1 MKKPDLIKNYPFTFF
16 AGKWLG
22 LILAMASAG
31 PLYPQEPGGAGQS
44 FPWASQSGAWTFF
57 TDPRAVYYKGEK
69 EKVYMAFLDSQG
81 SDRIW
86 SMDYATGAVD
96 TATLHVRLEKD
107 DHDNPALYVRMDGR
121 ITAFYQRHTV
131 DRNVYIRTTVNPEDI
146 RTWGPERVLT
156 MPEDV
161 TYAHP
166 IRLSAE
172 NNRLYLFNRCVEWHP
187 TILTSEDEGTTWSQP
202 KQFVG
207 GGAARPYIKYRGD
220 GKSRIHFAFTDGH
233 PRDVADNSIYYAY
246 YENGALFRAN
256 GTRIEG
262 MDQLPLEP
270 SEAERVYN
278 GATNGRAWIW
288 DVALDSLGR
297 PTLAFVVAPSETDH
311 RYYYAR
317 WNGTQWLVKQ
327 IAKGGKWF
335 PQTASGATEREPHYS
350 GGIILNPQDPSEVFL
365 SRPPNGAAT
374 GTFEIERWHTSDLGQ
389 TWNIQAITSGSSKNN
404 ARPIMPWP
412 VAGQTNPRRMLF
424 WMHGDYTH
432 YTNYGTGIK
441 YATLPN
447 TPTNTHAA
455 PGRLPVIR
463 SPGGLS
469 AWNLLGRWFP
479 AAMKPQA
486 NPALRKDHH
495 EANRK

>member
-1 MKKPDLIKNYPFTFF
+1 MFPLTPL
-16 AGKWLG
+16 AGKKLWVF
-22 LILAMASAG
+22 LALASAG
-31 PLYPQEPGGAGQS
+31 PVFTQSPGGAGQG
-44 FPWASQSGAWTFF
+44 FPWAARSGAWTFF
-57 TDPRAVYYKGEK
+57 TDPRAVYYKGQR

-86 SMDYATGAVD
+86 SYDYATGAAD
-96 TATLHVRLEKD
+96 TATLHVRLEQD
-107 DHDNPALYVRMDGR
+107 DHDNPALYVRTDGR

-146 RTWGPERVLT
+146 RTWGPERVLA
-156 MPEDV
+156 MPENV

-187 TILTSEDEGTTWSQP
+187 TVLTSEDEGTTWSQP
-202 KQFVG
+202 KQLVG

-220 GKSRIHFAFTDGH
+220 GRSRIHFAFTDGH
-233 PRDVADNSIYYAY
+233 PRDVPTNSIYYAY

-297 PTLAFVVAPSETDH
+297 PVLVFVVAPGETDH

-317 WNGTQWLVKQ
+317 WNGTGWLVKQ

-335 PQTASGATEREPHYS
+335 PQTASGAREREPHYS

-365 SRPPNGAAT
+365 SRPPDGAS
-374 GTFEIERWHTSDLGQ
+374 GIFEIERWRTVDLGQ
-389 TWNIQAITSGSSKNN
+389 TWTSQAITKGSSGNN
-404 ARPIMPWP
+404 ARPILPWP
-412 VAGQTNPRRMLF
+412 VAGQINPRRMLF
-424 WMHGDYTH
+424 WMHGDYVH
-432 YTNYGTGIK
+432 YTNYSTGIK
-441 YATLPN
+441 FAILPDPG
-447 TPTNTHAA
+447 TPVRIEA
-455 PGRLPVIR
+455 PHRQPASGPR
-463 SPGGLS
+463 GGGF
-469 AWNLLGRWFP
+469 AWNLLGRWFRP
-479 AAMKPQA
+479 DRQP
-486 NPALRKDHH
+486 
-495 EANRK
+495 

>member
-1 MKKPDLIKNYPFTFF
+1 LKNIHLTRF
-16 AGKWLG
+16 AGKRLWVL
-22 LILAMASAG
+22 LALAAAH
-31 PLYPQEPGGAGQS
+31 PLFSQTPGGTGQGY
-44 FPWASQSGAWTFF
+44 PWAAQSGAWSFF
-57 TDPRAVYYKGEK
+57 TDPRAVYYKGQQ
-69 EKVYMAFLDSQG
+69 EKVYMAFVDAQG
-81 SDRIW
+81 TDRIW
-86 SMDYATGAVD
+86 SMEYATGTVD

-121 ITAFYQRHTV
+121 IMAFYQRHTV

-146 RTWGPERVLT
+146 RTWGPERVLS

-187 TILTSEDEGTTWSQP
+187 TVLTSEDEGTTWSQP
-202 KQFVG
+202 KQLVG
-207 GGAARPYIKYRGD
+207 GGAARPYIKFRGD

-233 PRDVADNSIYYAY
+233 PRDVANNSIYYAY
-246 YENGALFRAN
+246 YENGALFRAD

-270 SEAERVYN
+270 SEAERIYN

-297 PTLAFVVAPSETDH
+297 PALVFAVAPSETDH

-317 WNGTQWLVKQ
+317 WNGSQWLVKQ

-335 PQTASGATEREPHYS
+335 PQTPSGTTEREPHYS

-365 SRPPNGAAT
+365 SRPPDGAT
-374 GTFEIERWHTSDLGQ
+374 GTFEIERWRTGDLGQ
-389 TWNIQAITSGSSKNN
+389 TWTSQAITSGSSKNN
-404 ARPIMPWP
+404 VRPILPWP

-424 WMHGDYTH
+424 WLHGDYAH
-432 YTNYGTGIK
+432 YTNYSTGVK
-441 YATLPN
+441 YAILPD
-447 TPTNTHAA
+447 PTTRAHAPA
-455 PGRLPVIR
+455 AGRFPDFR

-469 AWNLLGRWFP
+469 SWNLLGRWFP
-479 AAMKPQA
+479 EKTRQEAKPRVQMGNQA
-486 NPALRKDHH
+486 EHRD
-495 EANRK
+495 